1 MTSRDRVTIV
11 APGDDP
17 PQVQGSDHMK
27 RLESYGD
34 LIVHTD
40 RPDSLDEKVRRVID
54 ADVILNSRG
63 VVTWFEDALSKLS
76 RLRMITTCGVG
87 TDSIDLKTASDMD
100 IVVSNQPGRTA
111 PVVAEHMIGLMFAA
125 AKRAYYQTAQIKAGT
140 WMRMDNVFLRGKTL
154 GIVGT
159 GNIGAEMAGMA
170 SAFGMEVI
178 AWTFNPSQ
186 ERAEKIGVRYVELD
200 DLLRQSDVI
209 TLHVALSDE
218 TRGMIGAEQFE
229 LMKDGAIFVN
239 GGHGPLVD
247 EMALADA
254 LNSGKLHGAAL
265 DVFGEEPPPANH
277 PLLACEQ
284 VVFTPHMADM
294 TPEGVEMLNEGAVDN
309 IIAYLEGRPQN
320 VVN

>member
-1 MTSRDRVTIV
+1 MTSRERVKIV

-27 RLESYGD
+27 RLEPYGD
-34 LIVHTD
+34 LIFYAD
-40 RPDSLDEKVRRVID
+40 RPASMDEKISRVID

-63 VVTWFEDALSKLS
+63 AVTWLEDDLRQLPQ
-76 RLRMITTCGVG
+76 LRMITTCGVG
-87 TDSIDLKTASDMD
+87 TDSIDLKTASDMG

-111 PVVAEHMIGLMFAA
+111 PVVAEHMIGLMFAI
-125 AKRAYYQTAQIKAGT
+125 AKRAYYQTAQIKSGT

-154 GIVGT
+154 GVIGT
-159 GNIGAEMAGMA
+159 GNIGAEVARLA
-170 SAFGMEVI
+170 SALGMDVV

-186 ERAEKIGVRYVELD
+186 ERADRLGVRYVELGE
-200 DLLRQSDVI
+200 LVRQSDVI
-209 TLHVALSDE
+209 TLHVALTDE
-218 TRGMIGAEQFE
+218 TRSMIGAEQFE
-229 LMKDGAIFVN
+229 QMKDGAILVN
-239 GGHGPLVD
+239 GGRGPLVD

-265 DVFGEEPPPANH
+265 DVFGEEPPPADH
-277 PLLACEQ
+277 PLLKCEQ

>member
-1 MTSRDRVTIV
+1 MTSNERVTIV

-17 PQVQGSDHMK
+17 PQVQGSEHMK
-27 RLESYGD
+27 RLEPYGD
-34 LIVHTD
+34 LIVYTD
-40 RPDSLDEKVRRVID
+40 RPASFEEKLSRVAD
-54 ADVILNSRG
+54 ADIILNSRG
-63 VVTWFEDALSKLS
+63 AVTWFEDDLRELS

-87 TDSIDLKTASDMD
+87 TDSIDLQTAADMGV
-100 IVVSNQPGRTA
+100 VVSNQPGRTA
-111 PVVAEHMIGLMFAA
+111 PVVAEHMIGLMFAV

-140 WMRMDNVFLRGKTL
+140 WMRMDNVLLRGKTL
-154 GIVGT
+154 GVIGT
-159 GNIGAEMAGMA
+159 GNIGADVARLA
-170 SAFGMEVI
+170 SALGMEVI
-178 AWTFNPSQ
+178 AWTFNPSR
-186 ERAEKIGVRYVELD
+186 ERAESIGVRYVELD
-200 DLLRQSDVI
+200 ELLEQSDVV
-209 TLHVALSDE
+209 TLHVALTDE

-229 LMKDGAIFVN
+229 LMKDGSILVN
-239 GGHGPLVD
+239 GGRGPLVD

-265 DVFGEEPPPANH
+265 DVFSEEPPPADH
-277 PLLACEQ
+277 PLLKCEQ

>member
-1 MTSRDRVTIV
+1 MTSRERVKIV

-17 PQVQGSDHMK
+17 PQVQGSEHMR
-27 RLESYGD
+27 RLEPYGD
-34 LIVHTD
+34 LVVYAD
-40 RPDSLDEKVRRVID
+40 RPASLEEKLRRAVD

-63 VVTWFEDALSKLS
+63 AVTWFEDALRQLP

-87 TDSIDLKTASDMD
+87 TDSIDLETASDMGV
-100 IVVSNQPGRTA
+100 VVSNQPGRTA

-154 GIVGT
+154 GVIGT
-159 GNIGAEMAGMA
+159 GNIGAEVARLA
-170 SAFGMEVI
+170 SALGMEVV
-178 AWTFNPSQ
+178 AWTFNPSR
-186 ERAEKIGVRYVELD
+186 ERADRLGVRYVGLD
-200 DLLRQSDVI
+200 DLLAQSDVV
-209 TLHVALSDE
+209 TLHVALTDE
-218 TRGMIGAEQFE
+218 TRGMIGAQQFE
-229 LMKDGAIFVN
+229 RMKDGAILVN
-239 GGHGPLVD
+239 GGRGPLVD

-265 DVFGEEPPPANH
+265 DVFGEEPPPADH
-277 PLLACEQ
+277 PLLRCEQ

>member
-1 MTSRDRVTIV
+1 MTSKERVTIV

-17 PQVQGSDHMK
+17 PQVQGSEHMK
-27 RLESYGD
+27 RLEPYGD
-34 LIVHTD
+34 LIVYTD
-40 RPDSLDEKVRRVID
+40 RPASFEEKIRRAAD

-63 VVTWFEDALSKLS
+63 AVTWFEDDLRELP

-87 TDSIDLKTASDMD
+87 TDSIDLQTASDMGV
-100 IVVSNQPGRTA
+100 VVSNQPGRTA
-111 PVVAEHMIGLMFAA
+111 PVVAEHMIGLMFAI

-154 GIVGT
+154 GVIGT
-159 GNIGAEMAGMA
+159 GNIGAEMARLA
-170 SAFGMEVI
+170 AALGMEVN

-186 ERAEKIGVRYVELD
+186 ERAERLGVRYVELD
-200 DLLRQSDVI
+200 DLLEQSDVV
-209 TLHVALSDE
+209 TLHVALTDE

-229 LMKDGAIFVN
+229 LMKDGAILVN
-239 GGHGPLVD
+239 GGRGPLVD

-265 DVFGEEPPPANH
+265 DVFGEEPPPGDH
-277 PLLACEQ
+277 PLLRCEQ